1 MLGAAVLGSAIV
13 SRWRSGSL
21 ERCLEARSDN
31 FLALRIIAASMVIY
45 GHAPAVSVAIVP
57 HDVFWLATGIYSGDI
72 ALSIFFLVSG
82 FLVSASYARSRTTLR
97 FLWARVV
104 RLYPAL
110 VVHLVLMTFVVG
122 LVMTLLP
129 RKDYMLSPRVW
140 HFLSQNL
147 KLVSEQVWLLPGV
160 FEVGHR
166 SSVVNASLWTLPAE
180 ARLYRLQAAL
190 GVLGFQRSAWF
201 GCAAILA
208 ITIAMVWLP
217 VDSTSLLLPE
227 DWRWLAGYF
236 VLGVVVFLARRIV
249 PVRIELVLVAIAG
262 SFLLRDHEVGRYAF
276 ALALAACVFWLVYRT
291 PQLRILERYGD
302 PSYGVYLWGWPVQQI
317 VYHAIPGAGILVHV
331 SIALTGAL
339 VLGYLSWHAIEK
351 HALKL
356 KNLGLRREGKGVHA
370 G

>member
-1 MLGAAVLGSAIV
+1 MLGGALA

-31 FLALRIIAASMVIY
+31 FLALRIVAASMVIY
-45 GHAPAVSVAIVP
+45 GHAPAVSAAVVP

-82 FLVSASYARSRTTLR
+82 FLVSASYARSRSALR

-110 VVHLVLMTFVVG
+110 VVHLVLMAFVVG

-129 RKDYMLSPRVW
+129 RKDYVFSPRVW
-140 HFLSQNL
+140 HFLLQNL

-160 FEVGHR
+160 FEAGHR

-180 ARLYRLQAAL
+180 ARMYLLLAAF
-190 GVLGFQRSAWF
+190 GVLGFLRSAWL
-201 GCAAILA
+201 GYVALLA
-208 ITIAMVWLP
+208 ITIAMMWLP
-217 VDSTSLLLPE
+217 VDRTTLLLPE

-236 VLGVVVFLARRIV
+236 ALGVLAFLARRIV
-249 PVRIELVLVAIAG
+249 PIRIELVLAAIAA
-262 SFLLRDHEVGRYAF
+262 FILLRNHELGRYAF
-276 ALALAACVFWLVYRT
+276 ALALAVSVFWLVYRT
-291 PQLRILERYGD
+291 PQLRKLERYGD
-302 PSYGVYLWGWPVQQI
+302 PSYGVYLWGWPIQQI
-317 VYHAIPGAGILVHV
+317 VYHAIPGAGILAHV

-339 VLGYLSWHAIEK
+339 LLGYLSWHAIEK
-351 HALKL
+351 HALEL
-356 KNLGLRREGKGVHA
+356 KDLGFGRA
-370 G
+370 GNGTRAG